1 MGKVLLARLALAS
14 MLVVTA
20 CGTGAAPSAPDSSSA
35 PTASSAPAATSPA
48 ATAVADAC
56 KELHILTWEG
66 FTLDKWKVPFETRT
80 GAKVTATFLTSGDEE
95 IAKLLAGGDLYDVAT
110 ASTDSY
116 GAVVKAG
123 ALRPLD
129 RSRLQNVND
138 IPEFLL
144 SLGTTDDQLYNMP
157 WNWDANPFLYDP
169 KVFPTAPTSWDILWD
184 PSMKGKVAVWDDSSL
199 IYIAATVLG
208 FDQADPKAVFS
219 LSDEQLDQVL
229 AKLIELK
236 PNIRKIWASGGEL
249 QSLWTNGEVAAGLG
263 WTYIYNQLSAAGV
276 SVKATHFP
284 RHGAHAWMDGWA
296 IPKDASPACENLAYD
311 WINTTTSP
319 EVMAQ
324 EGEFV
329 GYSPAN
335 PKAKDSL
342 TPELVTKL
350 HLDDM
355 EAFGREITFKTSPD
369 RPEKYLEI
377 LNEFKAASG
386 G

>member
-1 MGKVLLARLALAS
+1 MRQRRLLRMALSATL
-14 MLVVTA
+14 LVSA
-20 CGTGAAPSAPDSSSA
+20 CGGGASTAPNAGEASTA
-35 PTASSAPAATSPA
+35 PTAGGASAAP
-48 ATAVADAC
+48 VAGAC
-56 KELHILTWEG
+56 SELHILTWEG
-66 FTLDKWKVPFETRT
+66 FTLDEWKVPFETKFSVKLT
-80 GAKVTATFLTSGDEE
+80 PTFLTSGDEE
-95 IAKLLAGGDLYDVAT
+95 IAKLIAGGDLYDIAT
-110 ASTDSY
+110 ASTDSF

-123 ALRPLD
+123 AIRPLD
-129 RSRLQNVND
+129 KSRLTNYAD
-138 IPEFLL
+138 IPQFLTA
-144 SLGTTDDQLYNMP
+144 LGEADGELYNMP

-169 KVFPTAPTSWDILWD
+169 KVFPVAPTSWDVLWD

-208 FDQADPKAVFS
+208 FDKDDPKAVFN
-219 LSDEQLDQVL
+219 LSDDQLDQIL

-263 WTYIYNQLSAAGV
+263 WTYIYNVLVGEGV
-276 SVKATHFP
+276 SVKATHFA

-296 IPKDASPACENLAYD
+296 IPKGARSECESLAYE
-311 WINTTTSP
+311 WMNLTTSP
-319 EVMAQ
+319 EVMGQ
-324 EGEFV
+324 EGDLV

-335 PKAKDSL
+335 PKAKDFL
-342 TPELVTKL
+342 EPELVTKL

-355 EAFGREITFKTSPD
+355 EAFGKSITFKVSPE
-369 RPEKYLEI
+369 RREKYLEI

>member
-1 MGKVLLARLALAS
+1 MGQVKLARLALAS
-14 MLVVTA
+14 ALLVTA
-20 CGTGAAPSAPDSSSA
+20 CGTAASPSAPAESSTPAESSA
-35 PTASSAPAATSPA
+35 P
-48 ATAVADAC
+48 DAC

-66 FTLDKWKVPFETRT
+66 FTLDQWKVPFETKT
-80 GAKVTATFLTSGDEE
+80 GAKLTPTFLTSGDEE
-95 IAKLLAGGDLYDVAT
+95 IAKLLAGGDLYDIAT

-129 RSRLQNVND
+129 PSRLQYLND

-144 SLGTTDDQLYNMP
+144 SRGTTDGQLYNMP

-169 KVFPTAPTSWDILWD
+169 KVFPTPPTSWDILWD

-208 FDQADPKAVFS
+208 FDKDDPQAVFS
-219 LSDEQLDQVL
+219 LSDDQLDQIL

-263 WTYIYNQLSAAGV
+263 WTYIYNQLSSAGV

-296 IPKDASPACENLAYD
+296 IPKGARPECEDLAYE
-311 WINTTTSP
+311 WINLTTSP

-335 PKAKDSL
+335 PKAKDLL

-355 EAFGREITFKTSPD
+355 EGFGRVITFKVSPE

>member
-1 MGKVLLARLALAS
+1 MSQAIRARIAIASVLVL
-14 MLVVTA
+14 TA
-20 CGTGAAPSAPDSSSA
+20 CGTATSPSAPDSSGVA
-35 PTASSAPAATSPA
+35 GSSSDPGTSSDPE
-48 ATAVADAC
+48 TCD
-56 KELHILTWEG
+56 ELHILTWEG
-66 FTLDKWKVPFETRT
+66 FTLDEWKVPFEEAT
-80 GAKVTATFLTSGDEE
+80 GATVIPTFLTSGDEE
-95 IAKLLAGGDLYDVAT
+95 IAKLMAGGDLYDIAT

-116 GAVVKAG
+116 GAVVGAG

-129 RSRLQNVND
+129 QSRLEHLAD

-144 SLGTTDDQLYNMP
+144 ARGMTDGELYNMP

-169 KVFPTAPTSWDILWD
+169 ETFATPPASWDVLWD
-184 PSMKGKVAVWDDSSL
+184 PAMEGKVAVWDDSSL

-208 FDQADPKAVFS
+208 FDAEDPQAVFD
-219 LSDEQLDQVL
+219 LSDEQLDEIL

-263 WTYIYNQLSAAGV
+263 WTYIYNQLAAEGIPV
-276 SVKATHFP
+276 EATHFAS
-284 RHGAHAWMDGWA
+284 HGAHAWMDGWA
-296 IPKDASPACENLAYD
+296 IPKDARPECEDLAYE
-311 WINTTTSP
+311 WINMTTSP
-319 EVMAQ
+319 EVMAL
-324 EGEFV
+324 EGEFL

-335 PKAKDSL
+335 PKAADL
-342 TPELVTKL
+342 LPAELVTKL

-355 EAFGREITFKTSPD
+355 EGFGESITFKTSPA

-377 LNEFKAASG
+377 LNEFKAATG